1 MTDEGRDRAI
11 AAIWKGIER
20 LAGAIER
27 LSDRLVVQALDGE
40 VPQKAEQPEQP
51 PLPGM
56 PEDDWTPPE
65 IEAKKPRE
73 WCNTVRVYEA
83 IWKHFGTK
91 FKAFNLADLCRDDH
105 FLSSVAA
112 ATRNRVSPASLS
124 KLISVMR
131 RASAIYLDEKGF
143 YGKGYYRCNEPTDE
157 LREAVERTAK
167 KRAAAKE
174 VSNG

>member
-27 LSDRLVVQALDGE
+27 LSDRLVLQALDGE
-40 VPQKAEQPEQP
+40 VPQKAETPEQP

-56 PEDDWTPPE
+56 PEDDWTPPQ
-65 IEAKKPRE
+65 IDAKKPRE
-73 WCNTVRVYEA
+73 WCNTVKVWEILFDKLGCSHTTIEDVLCDRELWTKIAVFT
-83 IWKHFGTK
+83 KHKVHAGSFS
-91 FKAFNLADLCRDDH
+91 RI
-105 FLSSVAA
+105 LSTLDRAGAA
-112 ATRNRVSPASLS
+112 ERKPGGLFHV
-124 KLISVMR
+124 
-131 RASAIYLDEKGF
+131 EK
-143 YGKGYYRCNEPTDE
+143 PTDE

-174 VSNG
+174 VSA